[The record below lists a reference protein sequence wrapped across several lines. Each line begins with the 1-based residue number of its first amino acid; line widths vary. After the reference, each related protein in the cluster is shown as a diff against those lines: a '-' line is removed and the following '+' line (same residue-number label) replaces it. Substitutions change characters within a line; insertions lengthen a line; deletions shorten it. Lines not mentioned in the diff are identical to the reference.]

1 VVRADVGLALD
12 NVEAGAPDPLFA
24 QGASERVRVDERTAG
39 SVDEDGVL
47 LHLSQK
53 LLVYDVPRGFSAGR
67 EDEQDV
73 TFARELVRVD
83 AADGA
88 QAVLGG
94 KRDLECF
101 VAG

>member
-12 NVEAGAPDPLFA
+12 DVEAGAPDPLFA
-24 QGASERVRVDERTAG
+24 QGASKRVRVYERTAG
-39 SVDEDGVL
+39 RVDEDGMP

-53 LLVYDVPRGFSAGR
+53 LLVYDVPRDFSTGR

-88 QAVLGG
+88 QAVFGG
-94 KRDLECF
+94 ERELERF